1 MSINVM
7 SLHANDLLGLYIK
20 FSLFIRILVFN
31 FIRNLGVEMKFKS
44 LLSKALLLTA
54 AAFSLTGC
62 GDDAKKE
69 MHHLLTLAFLR

>member
-7 SLHANDLLGLYIK
+7 SLYANDLLGLYIK

-54 AAFSLTGC
+54 VAFCSTGC
-62 GDDAKKE
+62 GDDAKKRDASSSD
-69 MHHLLTLAFLR
+69 TSVS